1 MSDPDVIVV
10 GAGVAGLSAAAALR
24 AAGRNCVVLEADRRI
39 GGRAHTVQ
47 VGADAFDLGATWLHD
62 ADRNPLAALAE
73 AAGEHL
79 IDADAKRRRVLV
91 MGGRLAEAADEAAHA
106 AAAALFDRVCHARA
120 AQDPDISVTE
130 AIAGIRHD
138 PWMDTI
144 ETWEAAQ
151 IAAADPRRFSV
162 RDWSA
167 NDLQGRN
174 LWAMGGIGALVER
187 RLLPLAGKVSL
198 GTAVTAIAWGGDGV
212 TVHSAGGTLRARSCI
227 VTVSVGVLAANAIT
241 FDPPLPDSHQAAIAG
256 LPMGLLTKV
265 ALHVP
270 GGQLLGMAHGTVLR
284 RKLDRALEPAMSFH
298 FWPEGAAHIA
308 GFVGGPV
315 AWELARAGAGA
326 TQAFAR
332 QQLER
337 SLGPQAAAH
346 VGEITVS
353 GWGTD
358 LLHRGAYTYALP
370 GQAGARAVLGT
381 KLADGRLVFAGEAV
395 CTDGL
400 AGTVGGA
407 FRSGQR
413 AAALAV

>member
-1 MSDPDVIVV
+1 MSDPEVIIV
-10 GAGVAGLSAAAALR
+10 GAGVAGLAAAAALR
-24 AAGRNCVVLEADRRI
+24 AAGRSCVVLEADRRA
-39 GGRAHTVQ
+39 GGRARTVV
-47 VGADAFDLGATWLHD
+47 VGADPFDLGATWLHD
-62 ADRNPLAALAE
+62 ADRNPLADLARD
-73 AAGEHL
+73 AGDTL
-79 IDADAKRRRVLV
+79 TDADGDRHRVLV
-91 MGGRLAEAADEAAHA
+91 MGGRLAEAEDVAAHGR
-106 AAAALFDRVCHARA
+106 AAALFDRICHARA
-120 AQDPDISVTE
+120 AQEPDISVAE
-130 AIAGIRHD
+130 AIADLRGD
-138 PWMDTI
+138 PWMATI

-174 LWAMGGIGALVER
+174 LSADGGIGALVER

-198 GTAVTAIAWGGDGV
+198 GTEVTAITWGDDGV
-212 TVHSAGGTLRARSCI
+212 TVQTDGGTLRARSCI
-227 VTVSVGVLAANAIT
+227 VTVSVGVLAANAIA
-241 FDPPLPDSHQAAIAG
+241 FDPPLPDSHLAAIAG

-270 GGQLLGMAHGTVLR
+270 GGYRLGMPHGAVLR
-284 RKLDRALEPAMSFH
+284 RQLDHSLEPAMSFH

-315 AWELARAGAGA
+315 AWDLARGGEGA
-326 TQAFAR
+326 TKAFAR

-337 SLGPQAAAH
+337 SLGPQAVAH
-346 VGEITVS
+346 VGDITVS

-381 KLADGRLVFAGEAV
+381 PLADGHLLFAGEAV

-407 FRSGQR
+407 FHSGQR
-413 AAALAV
+413 AAGLAA